1 MSVTIKSM
9 KTKTRI
15 LLIIIIAVS
24 VVGAGFLGVLLS
36 RWTDAIASKKRVN
49 ELREALA
56 DVVDA
61 YGEKGLLEM
70 AGIPV
75 DNIYYGDSGVSL
87 FLDDKGSWTY
97 SDDEL
102 QNIGIFERCNK
113 AVVHI
118 ETQVTDDSSYFDA
131 VPESDTGSGFFIS
144 ADGLIVTNYHV
155 IEGASIITVSLY
167 EGSVYEAQLIGADK
181 ENDIAVIKISP
192 TPGTEIS
199 TLSFGDSD
207 SLVVGQKVIS
217 IGNPFGYDRTMVT
230 GIISGLSRPIRDEK
244 GNVLLG
250 MVQTSA
256 PINPGNSG
264 GPLLDTAGK
273 VIGINTSIYSTSGTS
288 QGMNFAVASNTAA
301 ASVSDLVN
309 YGKVSRGWLDIVPVQ
324 LSQSIVDYASLK
336 VKSGL
341 LVSQVVPGGLA
352 DQAGLRAGSQQV
364 RYGSSVIYLGGDVI
378 TEINGVSVSDYSDL
392 FTALSNTRP
401 GDIVPVTVNRSGSVV
416 HLQVTL
422 VERTEENLSW
432 INR

>member
-1 MSVTIKSM
+1 M
-9 KTKTRI
+9 KGKNRL
-15 LLIIIIAVS
+15 LLILIIAASLVIATF
-24 VVGAGFLGVLLS
+24 VGIALV
-36 RWTDAIASKKRVN
+36 RWTGALSSKQRVE
-49 ELREALA
+49 ELRKALKE
-56 DVVDA
+56 VIETS
-61 YGEKGLLEM
+61 GEKGLLEM
-70 AGIPV
+70 AGVPV

-87 FLDDKGSWTY
+87 FIGERGAWTY

-102 QNIGIFERCNK
+102 QNISIFERSNR

-131 VPESDTGSGFFIS
+131 VPQSDTGSGFFIS
-144 ADGLIVTNYHV
+144 SDGLIVTNNHV
-155 IEGASIITVSLY
+155 IEGASIITVSLHD
-167 EGSVYEAQLIGADK
+167 GSVYEAQLLGADK

-192 TPGTEIS
+192 TAGSVIDV
-199 TLSFGDSD
+199 LSFGDSE
-207 SLVVGQKVIS
+207 SLVVGQKVIA

-230 GIISGLSRPIRDEK
+230 GIISGLSRPIRDGN

-250 MVQTSA
+250 MIQTSA

-264 GPLLDTAGK
+264 GPLLNTDGQ

-324 LSQSIVDYASLK
+324 LSQAIVDYASLK
-336 VKSGL
+336 VSSGL
-341 LVSQVVPGGLA
+341 LVSQIVPGGLA
-352 DQAGLRAGSQQV
+352 DQAGLKAGTQQV

-378 TEINGVSVSDYSDL
+378 IEINGVSVADYSDM
-392 FTALSNTRP
+392 FTALSNTKP
-401 GDIVPVTVNRSGSVV
+401 GDVVSVSVYRNGSIIR
-416 HLQVTL
+416 LQVGL

>member
-1 MSVTIKSM
+1 MKIKN
-9 KTKTRI
+9 RFV
-15 LLIIIIAVS
+15 LVLIIAGSLVIAVL
-24 VVGAGFLGVLLS
+24 AGIVLV
-36 RWTDAIASKKRVN
+36 RWTNAISSKQRVQ
-49 ELREALA
+49 ELRTALKSVL
-56 DVVDA
+56 DT

-70 AGIPV
+70 AGVPV
-75 DNIYYGDSGVSL
+75 DNIYYGESGVSL
-87 FLDDKGSWTY
+87 FLGDQAAWTY
-97 SDDEL
+97 SNDEL
-102 QNIGIFERCNK
+102 QNISIFEASNR

-155 IEGASIITVSLY
+155 IKDASIITVSLY
-167 EGSVYEAQLIGADK
+167 DGSVYEAQLIGSDD

-192 TPGTEIS
+192 TSDAKIS
-199 TLSFGDSD
+199 ILSFGDSD
-207 SLVVGQKVIS
+207 SLLVGQKVIA

-230 GIISGLSRPIRDEK
+230 GIISGLSRPIRDEA
-244 GNVLLG
+244 GRVMLG

-264 GPLLDTAGK
+264 GPLLNTKGQ

-301 ASVSDLVN
+301 ASVNDIVN

-324 LSQSIVDYASLK
+324 LSQSIVDYAGLK
-336 VKSGL
+336 VSKGL
-341 LVSQVVPGGLA
+341 LVSQIVPGGLA
-352 DQAGLRAGSQQV
+352 DQAGLKAGTQQV
-364 RYGSSVIYLGGDVI
+364 RYGNSVIYLGGDII
-378 TEINGVSVSDYSDL
+378 TEINGISISDYNDL
-392 FTALSNTRP
+392 FSALSNTKP
-401 GDIVPVTVNRSGSVV
+401 GDSVQVMVYRNGNTVRLNI
-416 HLQVTL
+416 TL

>member
-1 MSVTIKSM
+1 MKIKN
-9 KTKTRI
+9 RFVI
-15 LLIIIIAVS
+15 VLLIILAVI
-24 VVGAGFLGVLLS
+24 VAGIVGILLT
-36 RWTDAIASKKRVN
+36 RWTGTIQSKHRVE
-49 ELREALA
+49 ELRTALKEVI
-56 DVVDA
+56 DT

-70 AGIPV
+70 AGVPV

-87 FLDDKGSWTY
+87 FIGDKAAWTY

-102 QNIGIFERCNK
+102 QNISIFEACNR

-118 ETQVTDDSSYFDA
+118 ETQVTDDSSYFNA

-144 ADGLIVTNYHV
+144 QDGLIVTNYHV
-155 IEGASIITVSLY
+155 IENAANITVSLY
-167 EGSVYEAQLIGADK
+167 DGSAYEAGLVGADE
-181 ENDIAVIKISP
+181 ENDIAVIRISLQSGASV
-192 TPGTEIS
+192 T

-207 SLVVGQKVIS
+207 SLAVGQKVIA

-230 GIISGLSRPIRDEK
+230 GIISGLSRPIRDES
-244 GNVLLG
+244 GTVMLG
-250 MVQTSA
+250 MIQTSA

-264 GPLLDTAGK
+264 GPLLNTKGE

-301 ASVSDLVN
+301 ASVSDLIN
-309 YGKVSRGWLDIVPVQ
+309 YGKVSRGWFDMVPVQ
-324 LSQSIVDYASLK
+324 LSQQIVDYAGLK
-336 VKSGL
+336 VSSGL
-341 LVSQVVPGGLA
+341 LVSQVVTGGKA
-352 DQAGLRAGSQQV
+352 DQAGLRAGPQQV
-364 RYGSSVIYLGGDVI
+364 RYGNSVIYLGGDVI

-401 GDIVPVTVNRSGSVV
+401 GDTVPVVVYRNGSTVRLSI
-416 HLQVTL
+416 TL

>member
-1 MSVTIKSM
+1 M
-9 KTKTRI
+9 KGKNRI
-15 LLIIIIAVS
+15 LLILIIAAS
-24 VVGAGFLGVLLS
+24 LVVASFIGIALV
-36 RWTDAIASKKRVN
+36 RWTGALSSKQRVQ
-49 ELREALA
+49 ELRKALQE
-56 DVVDA
+56 VIETT
-61 YGEKGLLEM
+61 GEKGLLEM
-70 AGIPV
+70 AGVPV
-75 DNIYYGDSGVSL
+75 DNIFYGDSGVSL
-87 FLDDKGSWTY
+87 FIGDRGAWTY

-102 QNIGIFERCNK
+102 QNISIFERSNR

-131 VPESDTGSGFFIS
+131 VPQSDTGSGFLIS
-144 ADGLIVTNYHV
+144 KDGLIVTNHHV

-167 EGSVYEAQLIGADK
+167 DGSVYEAQLLGSDK

-192 TPGTEIS
+192 TVGSVIDI
-199 TLSFGDSD
+199 LSFGDSD
-207 SLVVGQKVIS
+207 SLVVGQKVIA

-230 GIISGLSRPIRDEK
+230 GIISGLSRPIRDGN

-250 MVQTSA
+250 MIQTSA

-264 GPLLDTAGK
+264 GPLLNTDGQ

-301 ASVSDLVN
+301 ASVNDLVN

-324 LSQSIVDYASLK
+324 LSQAIVDYASLK
-336 VKSGL
+336 VSSGL
-341 LVSQVVPGGLA
+341 LVSQIVPGGLA
-352 DQAGLRAGSQQV
+352 DQAGLRAGTQQV

-378 TEINGVSVSDYSDL
+378 TEINGVSVTDYSDM
-392 FTALSNTRP
+392 FTALSNTKP
-401 GDIVPVTVNRSGSVV
+401 GDVVPVMVYRNGTTIR
-416 HLQVTL
+416 LQIGL

>member
-1 MSVTIKSM
+1 MKIKN
-9 KTKTRI
+9 RFVI
-15 LLIIIIAVS
+15 VLIIIASLVAATL
-24 VVGAGFLGVLLS
+24 AGIVLV
-36 RWTDAIASKKRVN
+36 RWTNAIESKQRVK
-49 ELREALA
+49 ELRTALT
-56 DVVDA
+56 DVIGT

-70 AGIPV
+70 AGVPV
-75 DNIYYGDSGVSL
+75 DDIYYGDSGVSL
-87 FLDDKGSWTY
+87 FLDDQAAWQY
-97 SDDEL
+97 SSDEL
-102 QNIGIFERCNK
+102 QNISIFEASNM

-155 IEGASIITVSLY
+155 IKDASIITVSLY
-167 EGSVYEAQLIGADK
+167 DGSVYEAQLMGSDD

-192 TPGTEIS
+192 TADAKIS
-199 TLSFGDSD
+199 TLGFGDSD
-207 SLVVGQKVIS
+207 SLLVGQKVIA

-230 GIISGLSRPIRDEK
+230 GIISGLSRPIRDESGK
-244 GNVLLG
+244 VLLG
-250 MVQTSA
+250 MIQTSA

-264 GPLLDTAGK
+264 GPLLNTKGQ

-301 ASVSDLVN
+301 ASVNDIVS

-324 LSQSIVDYASLK
+324 LSQSIVDYAGLK
-336 VKSGL
+336 VSKGL
-341 LVSQVVPGGLA
+341 LVSQIVPGGLA
-352 DQAGLRAGSQQV
+352 DQAGLKAGTQQV
-364 RYGSSVIYLGGDVI
+364 RYGNSVIYLGGDII
-378 TEINGVSVSDYSDL
+378 TEINGFSITDYNDL

-401 GDIVPVTVNRSGSVV
+401 GDVVQVVVYRNGSSVK
-416 HLQVTL
+416 LNISL